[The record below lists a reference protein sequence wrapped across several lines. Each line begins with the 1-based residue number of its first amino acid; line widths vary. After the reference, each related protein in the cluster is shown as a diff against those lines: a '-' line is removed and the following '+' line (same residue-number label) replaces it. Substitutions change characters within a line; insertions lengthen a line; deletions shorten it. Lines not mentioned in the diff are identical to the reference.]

1 MEIIRSR
8 GQVHRELLFNGCR
21 ISVRDDNNVLEMD
34 KGDDC
39 TIL

>member
-1 MEIIRSR
+1 M
-8 GQVHRELLFNGCR
+8 HRELLFNGCR

-39 TIL
+39 TTL